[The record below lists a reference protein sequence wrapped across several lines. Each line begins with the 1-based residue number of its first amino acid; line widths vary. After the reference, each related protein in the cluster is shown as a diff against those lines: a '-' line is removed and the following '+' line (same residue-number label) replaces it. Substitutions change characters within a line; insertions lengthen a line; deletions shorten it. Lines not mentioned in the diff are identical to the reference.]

1 MERRRACI
9 EALRRV
15 AGSNDTNRD
24 QIVRTHVK
32 DCIRPEASDLRKQ
45 LQALAAD
52 IDAEVGTAT
61 GENWNYAKVFV
72 TRRTELE
79 PNNGYYNEGPLV
91 EAREQEVQVAPG
103 LNQRLPS
110 RRSIMPDKRAPEYKE
125 ADRRTGADEVSKVR
139 ARAGVTG
146 HNVRYVLAFGLLA
159 VIVGFV
165 IVYVAF
171 VHR

>member
-1 MERRRACI
+1 
-9 EALRRV
+9 
-15 AGSNDTNRD
+15 
-24 QIVRTHVK
+24 
-32 DCIRPEASDLRKQ
+32 
-45 LQALAAD
+45 
-52 IDAEVGTAT
+52 
-61 GENWNYAKVFV
+61 
-72 TRRTELE
+72 
-79 PNNGYYNEGPLV
+79 
-91 EAREQEVQVAPG
+91 VAPG
-103 LNQRLPS
+103 LNQRSPS